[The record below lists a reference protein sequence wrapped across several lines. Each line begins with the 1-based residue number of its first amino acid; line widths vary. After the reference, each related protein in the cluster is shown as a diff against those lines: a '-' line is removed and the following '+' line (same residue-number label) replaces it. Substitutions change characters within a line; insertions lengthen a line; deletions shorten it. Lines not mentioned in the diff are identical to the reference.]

1 MASVKSIIAGEQR
14 YTVFK
19 DTRLLAA
26 QTAKMVDEALK
37 GQTVDV
43 NDTKTYNNE
52 VKVVPSFLL
61 TPISIDVTN
70 YQKELVD
77 SGYIKAEDLK

>member
-1 MASVKSIIAGEQR
+1 MIAGEQA

-19 DTRLLAA
+19 DTRALAA
-26 QTAKMVDEALK
+26 QTAKMVDQALK
-37 GQTVDV
+37 GETVDV
-43 NDTKTYNNE
+43 NDTKTYDNG
-52 VKVVPSFLL
+52 VKIVPSYLL
-61 TPISIDVTN
+61 VPTSIDISN